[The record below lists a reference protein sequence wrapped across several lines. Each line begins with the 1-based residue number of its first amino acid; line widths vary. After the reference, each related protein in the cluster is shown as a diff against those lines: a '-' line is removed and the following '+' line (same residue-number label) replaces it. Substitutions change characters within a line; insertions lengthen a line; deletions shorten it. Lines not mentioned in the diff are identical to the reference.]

1 MKSQFFAALVTFF
14 FAVGISTTVFA
25 AQSPLTITDVQVVMT
40 QKKIRFVADESPVK
54 CLRVMMTNEQGAVVI
69 QKQFSSKITD
79 WSIDV
84 HELPAGTYQ
93 LQVDDMPA
101 KTFIKEGSRA

>member
-14 FAVGISTTVFA
+14 FAAGIFSPVFA
-25 AQSPLTITDVQVVMT
+25 AQSPLTNTDVQVVMT

-69 QKQFSSKITD
+69 QKQFNSKITD

-84 HELPAGTYQ
+84 RELPAGTYQ
-93 LQVDDMPA
+93 LQIDDLPA
-101 KTFIKEGSRA
+101 KTFVKEAPHA